1 MPQKHAGLFI
11 YIMCV
16 MLKSQKVLI
25 AIIFSAGIVASAAF
39 ALPAIAKVAYK
50 ATSRHADRYFAVS
63 EIPDSIFSKMQ
74 GKSYKADCT
83 VPRSELRLVNCLIKD
98 KNGATHHG
106 QLIVNK
112 LIAARVVSILKQLY
126 HAGYPIERMQ
136 LIDKYN
142 ANDELS
148 MRANNS
154 SAFNFRRVSHT
165 NKLSNHSRGLAID
178 INPLYNPYR
187 KQVRGKLVVEPA
199 TGRPYLD
206 RNRKFAYKI
215 TRGDLC
221 WRLFT
226 QAGFSWGGD
235 WKSVKDYQHF
245 EYIVRK

>member
-1 MPQKHAGLFI
+1 
-11 YIMCV
+11 
-16 MLKSQKVLI
+16 MLKSRKVII
-25 AIIFSAGIVASAAF
+25 AIILSTGIVASTVF
-39 ALPAIAKVAYK
+39 ALPAMAK
-50 ATSRHADRYFAVS
+50 ATSKTKNKQVDRYFTVS

-83 VPRSELRLVNCLIKD
+83 VRRSELRLVNCLIKD
-98 KNGATHHG
+98 KNGAVHHG

-112 LIAARVVSILKQLY
+112 LIAARVISILKQLY

-136 LIDKYN
+136 LIDDYN

-226 QAGFSWGGD
+226 QAGFRWGGD

-245 EYIVRK
+245 EYVVKK

>member
-1 MPQKHAGLFI
+1 
-11 YIMCV
+11 
-16 MLKSQKVLI
+16 MLKSKKVLI
-25 AIIFSAGIVASAAF
+25 AIILSTGIVASAVF
-39 ALPAIAKVAYK
+39 ALPAIAK
-50 ATSRHADRYFAVS
+50 ATSKARHKQVDRYFTAS

-83 VPRSELRLVNCLIKD
+83 VHRSELRLVNCLIKD
-98 KNGATHHG
+98 KNGAVHHG

-112 LIAARVVSILKQLY
+112 LIAASVVSIMKQLY
-126 HAGYPIERMQ
+126 YAGYPIERMQ
-136 LIDKYN
+136 LIDDYN

-154 SAFNFRRVSHT
+154 SAFNFRRISHT

-178 INPLYNPYR
+178 VNPLYNPYR

-199 TGRPYLD
+199 TGRQYLD

-226 QAGFSWGGD
+226 QAGFRWGGD

-245 EYIVRK
+245 EYVVKK